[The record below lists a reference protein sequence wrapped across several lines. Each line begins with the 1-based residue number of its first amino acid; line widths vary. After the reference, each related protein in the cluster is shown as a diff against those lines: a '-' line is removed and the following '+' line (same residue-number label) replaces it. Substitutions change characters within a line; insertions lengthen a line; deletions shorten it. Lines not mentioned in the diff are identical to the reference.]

1 MLFSFSVNSINI
13 PQHTKKQGSKHYQC
27 WTFKSVYNKRTKN
40 LGTFISGNKG
50 SQTFIILHK
59 RRYKKKCFW
68 ANENTKSTFFGQTEN
83 LIMITNLSH
92 WSPNTRYTI
101 TNIMIMN
108 FSRSK
113 VLKFITKIMITN
125 DWSIIHYQ
133 DNGNEGF
140 LGRVI
145 TGNDHSAHDHIHYLQ
160 RLA

>member
-1 MLFSFSVNSINI
+1 
-13 PQHTKKQGSKHYQC
+13 
-27 WTFKSVYNKRTKN
+27 
-40 LGTFISGNKG
+40 
-50 SQTFIILHK
+50 
-59 RRYKKKCFW
+59 
-68 ANENTKSTFFGQTEN
+68 
-83 LIMITNLSH
+83 MITNWSH

-108 FSRSK
+108 FSRKMDYQYNDHERIRSK
-113 VLKFITKIMITN
+113 FLKFITKIMITN

-160 RLA
+160 RLVC